1 MENREIFIPHPP
13 VFSAPRGVTRRH
25 FVKMFDAD
33 KTRMIGLP
41 YFFVKKNYDNT
52 LSRFHPKPECD
63 GETDKIAISISP
75 VSVLTSDKNI
85 IALDIWQE
93 IKNSHPV
100 SIITD
105 SLGMSVPK
113 YWHRKNA
120 KR

>member
-1 MENREIFIPHPP
+1 
-13 VFSAPRGVTRRH
+13 VTRRQ

-41 YFFVKKNYDNT
+41 YGKKNYDNM
-52 LSRFHPKPECD
+52 LCRFHPKPECD
-63 GETDKIAISISP
+63 GQTDIIAISISP
-75 VSVLTSDKNI
+75 VSVLTRDKNI

-113 YWHRKNA
+113 YWHRKKTQNVKTA
-120 KR
+120 NKLESFD